1 MSLINTDLFKLS
13 KEEFD
18 EMLRQ
23 KMNSEIRNL
32 ERKWNCVGRWI
43 KVYN

>member
-1 MSLINTDLFKLS
+1 MNQK
-13 KEEFD
+13 EFD

-23 KMNSEIRNL
+23 KMNAEIRNL

-43 KVYN
+43 RMYD

>member
-1 MSLINTDLFKLS
+1 MS

-18 EMLRQ
+18 ETIRQ
-23 KMNSEIRNL
+23 KMNAEIRNL

-43 KVYN
+43 RVYD